1 MSPLLA
7 LNCRDGERMSRQLSG
22 VKRTRHET
30 SRAAAFDPKRTS
42 AHIAQLLATVQRS
55 NQRLSILYFLSV
67 KWLRTGWRLVQRWRV
82 IIGVLSWAALL
93 PNSHRSRGASNSAI
107 PIFGRGG
114 LVIADDGKNL
124 CYNAFVQSR

>member
-1 MSPLLA
+1 MSAFGGKADTGGNP
-7 LNCRDGERMSRQLSG
+7 MS
-22 VKRTRHET
+22 
-30 SRAAAFDPKRTS
+30 AFDPKRAS

-55 NQRLSILYFLSV
+55 NQRLSILYFFSV
-67 KWLRTGWRLVQRWRV
+67 KWLRTGWRLVQRWCV

-107 PIFGRGG
+107 PIFGRGS

-124 CYNAFVQSR
+124 CYNAFMQSR

>member
-1 MSPLLA
+1 MSPLWPEA
-7 LNCRDGERMSRQLSG
+7 DIG
-22 VKRTRHET
+22 
-30 SRAAAFDPKRTS
+30 D
-42 AHIAQLLATVQRS
+42 IAQLLATVQRS
-55 NQRLSILYFLSV
+55 NQRLSILYFFSV

-107 PIFGRGG
+107 PIFGSGG